1 MCPCVNRGSCR
12 LVGKVCPEYL
22 EQAMDRY
29 ALSPMRELWTL
40 ETQYGRWLE
49 VELAA
54 LHALE
59 SVSVVPQGTYA
70 QVQPK
75 VHVDVHRT
83 LTMEKEVGHD
93 LVAFLWVL
101 EEQAGPEGRWFHY
114 GLTSS
119 DVKDTALALV
129 LRDALDLL
137 RERTDALCAE
147 LKAFAKRYRRTPMLG
162 RTHGQWAEPTTL
174 GLKAL
179 SWLDMMTR
187 AGERLG
193 RARDT
198 VTVGKLAGA
207 VGTYAFFPPKAE
219 EVALDTLGLR
229 ACVPAG
235 QVVPRERHAEAVFA
249 VVAAGAIVETIA
261 LEVRHLSRTEVGEV
275 SEFRP
280 EGSSA
285 MPHKQNPILSER
297 LCGLAR
303 LLRSCVGPA
312 LENIPLWNERDMSH
326 SSVERVVLPQAF
338 TVADFMLTRARELV
352 TGLEVR
358 EEDMRRRITA
368 AHGLPFSEG
377 LLLALVRA
385 GMSRREAH
393 SRVRRLAMRAVAQ
406 GRDLAQLATE
416 DPQVTE
422 RLSSEELA
430 HISRLPDLLRQ
441 VDTSFRR
448 MGLVD

>member
-1 MCPCVNRGSCR
+1 
-12 LVGKVCPEYL
+12 
-22 EQAMDRY
+22 
-29 ALSPMRELWTL
+29 MRDLWTL

-59 SVSVVPQGTYA
+59 SAGVVPQGTYA
-70 QVQPK
+70 QVRPK
-75 VHVDVHRT
+75 VRVDVDRT
-83 LTMEKEVGHD
+83 LAMEKEVGHD

-129 LRDALDLL
+129 LRDAMDLL
-137 RERTDALCAE
+137 RERTDALCGE
-147 LKAFAKRYRRTPMLG
+147 LRTFARRYRRTPLLG

-179 SWLDMMTR
+179 SWLDMLTR
-187 AGERLG
+187 ADERLS
-193 RARDT
+193 RAREA
-198 VTVGKLAGA
+198 VAVGKLAGA
-207 VGTYAFFPPKAE
+207 VGTYAFFPPTAE
-219 EVALDTLGLR
+219 EVALDSLGLGV
-229 ACVPAG
+229 CVPAG
-235 QVVPRERHAEAVFA
+235 QVVPRGRHAEAVFA
-249 VVAAGAIVETIA
+249 VVAAGTVVETIA
-261 LEVRHLSRTEVGEV
+261 LEVRHLSRTEIGEL

-312 LENIPLWNERDMSH
+312 LENISLWNERDMSH

-338 TVADFMLTRARELV
+338 TVADFMLTRAKELV
-352 TGLEVR
+352 AGLEVR
-358 EEDMRRRITA
+358 EEDMRKRIGA

-393 SRVRRLAMRAVAQ
+393 ARVRRLAMMAVAR
-406 GRDLAQLATE
+406 GRDLAQLAGE
-416 DPQVTE
+416 DPEVTE
-422 RLSSEELA
+422 RLSPEEVA
-430 HISRLPDLLRQ
+430 RISRLPDLLRE

-448 MGLVD
+448 MGLAD

>member
-1 MCPCVNRGSCR
+1 
-12 LVGKVCPEYL
+12 
-22 EQAMDRY
+22 MDRY
-29 ALSPMRELWTL
+29 ALSPMRDLWTL

-54 LHALE
+54 LQALE
-59 SVSVVPQGTYA
+59 SVGVVPQGTYA
-70 QVQPK
+70 QLQPR
-75 VHVDVHRT
+75 VRVDVERI
-83 LTMEKEVGHD
+83 LAMERQVGHD

-101 EEQAGPEGRWFHY
+101 EEQAGAEGRWLHY

-129 LRDALDLL
+129 LRDAVDLL
-137 RERTDALCAE
+137 REKSAALCAE
-147 LKAFAKRYRRTPMLG
+147 LRRFAQRYRRSPMLG

-179 SWLDMMTR
+179 AWLDMMTR
-187 AGERLG
+187 AHERLA

-198 VTVGKLAGA
+198 VAVGKLAGA
-207 VGTYAFFPPKAE
+207 VGTYAFFPPRAE
-219 EVALDTLGLR
+219 ELALASLGVE

-249 VVAAGAIVETIA
+249 IAAMGAVVETMA
-261 LEVRHLSRTEVGEV
+261 LEVRHLSRTEIGEV

-303 LLRSCVGPA
+303 LLRSSVGPS
-312 LENIPLWNERDMSH
+312 LENIALWNERDMSH
-326 SSVERVVLPQAF
+326 SSVERVLLPQTF

-352 TGLEVR
+352 AGLEVR

-377 LLLALVRA
+377 LLLALVRS

-393 SRVRRLAMRAVAQ
+393 TRVRRVAMRAVAQ
-406 GRDLAQLATE
+406 GRDLAQLAGE
-416 DPQVTE
+416 DPQITD
-422 RLSSEELA
+422 RLSAEELTR
-430 HISRLPDLLRQ
+430 ISRLPDLLRE

-448 MGLVD
+448 MGVGD